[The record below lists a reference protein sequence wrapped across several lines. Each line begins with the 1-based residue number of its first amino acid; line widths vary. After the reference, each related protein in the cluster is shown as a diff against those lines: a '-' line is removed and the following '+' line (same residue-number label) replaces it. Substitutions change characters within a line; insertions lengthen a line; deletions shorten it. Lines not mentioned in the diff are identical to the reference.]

1 MALIES
7 PEEVRNV
14 VTNAAPG
21 WRCGGVLMASPT
33 YFAVETALN
42 PWATDDRG
50 NLNAVDTAA
59 AVRQWDALADA
70 YRGLKLCVDM
80 IDAPKGLADFC
91 FAANQS
97 LVFVDEEGKSGA
109 LLSRMASESRA
120 PEVEHFKAFYREQGY
135 TLHELPEGFHF
146 EGAGDAI
153 RHADKRL
160 HWGGVGPRT
169 SEAAWEFFAGV
180 ADADVIPLKLVDP
193 RFYHL
198 DTCLSLLD
206 ERSALYVPAAFDH
219 ASRAVIEA
227 AFERLHAVSDA
238 DAANFACNAH
248 CPDSRHVLIQQGSRG
263 TTAWLKQ
270 AGFVPI
276 ELDTSEFMKSGGS
289 VFCLKQELP

>member
-169 SEAAWEFFAGV
+169 DEAAWDQAGKLIGP
-180 ADADVIPLKLVDP
+180 VIPLRLADP

-198 DTCLSLLD
+198 DTCLCVLD
-206 ERSALYVPAAFDH
+206 AETAMYYPPAFDEP
-219 ASRAVIEA
+219 SC
-227 AFERLHAVSDA
+227 ERLKAGFKHLCTVSDA

-248 CPDSRHVLIQQGSRG
+248 CPDGKHVLMQQGSG
-263 TTAWLKQ
+263 ETAAWLKDS
-270 AGFVPI
+270 GFEVI